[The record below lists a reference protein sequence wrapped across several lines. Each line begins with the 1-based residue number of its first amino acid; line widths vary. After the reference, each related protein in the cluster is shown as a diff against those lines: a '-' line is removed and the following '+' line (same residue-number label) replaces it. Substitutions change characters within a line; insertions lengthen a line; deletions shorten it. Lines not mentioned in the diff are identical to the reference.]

1 MEVKRLGAAV
11 QRQRAVHRA
20 LGPVAA
26 DPRAGEDDL
35 WVVAG
40 LEDFG
45 GVLQDLAP
53 VAIGQRFGAALA
65 VDDDQA
71 GQIRGNAQRALAEGV
86 PHGEVGRPL
95 RGLDAQVVAH
105 GGRRTLGAR
114 MQQEGGVV
122 GPELIV
128 ARGDGHDPIVPR
140 SSLRDAPGSAMRIRG
155 PARPGSDVR
164 TGVHIMRRYGRQAHL
179 TSRLDRIVETPPV
192 TERVRPQV
200 RRLTDRMTD
209 ADRASIVKD
218 RREGATLPSLM
229 KKYSL
234 TSYSLRLVFAEGGIP
249 PKKTSLSPE
258 QLKQIR
264 ELAMTDCSVMQIAR
278 VVAAPQS
285 TVRLIVGWHRS
296 EISDRLSPDRQNP

>member
-1 MEVKRLGAAV
+1 
-11 QRQRAVHRA
+11 
-20 LGPVAA
+20 
-26 DPRAGEDDL
+26 
-35 WVVAG
+35 
-40 LEDFG
+40 
-45 GVLQDLAP
+45 
-53 VAIGQRFGAALA
+53 
-65 VDDDQA
+65 
-71 GQIRGNAQRALAEGV
+71 
-86 PHGEVGRPL
+86 
-95 RGLDAQVVAH
+95 
-105 GGRRTLGAR
+105 
-114 MQQEGGVV
+114 
-122 GPELIV
+122 
-128 ARGDGHDPIVPR
+128 
-140 SSLRDAPGSAMRIRG
+140 
-155 PARPGSDVR
+155 
-164 TGVHIMRRYGRQAHL
+164 MRRYGRQGHL
-179 TSRLDRIVETPPV
+179 TSRLDRITETPPV

-200 RRLTDRMTD
+200 RRLTDRIDD

-296 EISDRLSPDRQNP
+296 EISD